1 MMKLTALGAMACAA
15 LLTMACGDSRIG
27 QENDE
32 NRPLAGTSGA
42 YGEDDT
48 AIGGGVTGT
57 SGQAPAAGDARAFA
71 RKAAETNMAEIRLGE
86 LALERAQSADVKQFA
101 RMMVDEHTKASQEL
115 EAAVRGT
122 SIELPEEVDAA
133 HQQLMSRLGSLRG
146 AEFDREY
153 MTAMVDGHKD
163 ARDLLESRADDRQA
177 RATTG
182 AGPDARTHGGANPAG
197 TPGAQGT
204 SGTTAQADAA
214 LNQWASKTLPAVERH
229 LERAEQIH
237 GSLGS
242 R

>member
-1 MMKLTALGAMACAA
+1 MQFTALSAIACAA

-27 QENDE
+27 QENGE

-57 SGQAPAAGDARAFA
+57 SGQGPAAAGDARAFA

-86 LALERAQSADVKQFA
+86 LALERAQSHDVKQFA
-101 RMMVDEHTKASQEL
+101 RMMVDEHTRANQAL
-115 EAAVRGT
+115 EAAVRGG

-133 HQQLMSRLGSLRG
+133 HQQLMSRLGNLRG

-153 MTAMVDGHKD
+153 MAAMVDGHKD
-163 ARDLLESRADDRQA
+163 ARDLLESRAGDRQA
-177 RATTG
+177 RATSG
-182 AGPDARTHGGANPAG
+182 AGPDARTRGGANPAG

-204 SGTTAQADAA
+204 SGTTGQVDAA
-214 LNQWASKTLPAVERH
+214 LNQWASTTLPAVARH